1 MTVPPSDYL
10 AELRAD
16 ASDLVIGPERM
27 REIETEGSVSWEAF
41 KRELGLEDV
50 GAEPERERGR
60 GARTVRDL

>member
-16 ASDLVIGPERM
+16 ASDLVIGPIRM

-41 KRELGLEDV
+41 KRELGLEDID
-50 GAEPERERGR
+50 AEPERERGQR
-60 GARTVRDL
+60 ESAG

>member
-41 KRELGLEDV
+41 KRELGLE
-50 GAEPERERGR
+50 GAGGEEGRGR
-60 GARTVRDL
+60 GESAVD